1 MPWISVMLGLA
12 YAMQLVA
19 LETCDMENTRVNHNT
34 LCLGKERWDRK
45 KQKDEK
51 LHVGYNITYAWV
63 LLPLEHFVAW
73 VVLCLRVVMWHK
85 KADWKKMRR
94 VFTLDLLLKV
104 KVQPK
109 KQKNTYF
116 ELKEVF
122 KNSVAEVLMLRTI
135 VFDIK
140 KFINCH

>member
-85 KADWKKMRR
+85 KSRLEEDETCVYIRLA
-94 VFTLDLLLKV
+94 LKG
-104 KVQPK
+104 QSS
-109 KQKNTYF
+109 T
-116 ELKEVF
+116 
-122 KNSVAEVLMLRTI
+122 
-135 VFDIK
+135 
-140 KFINCH
+140 